1 MQADINIVA
10 AGQNLIRDALC
21 EDAFWPRPGSTVI
34 AVSDMFSQIQ
44 KMQADMQAAQ
54 DALANT
60 TVEGSAGGGV
70 VKAKMTGDGE
80 LRSITIDPSV
90 VDPGDVET
98 LEDLV
103 VAAVHDAAHKAKDM
117 QSQKLGAATGGLD
130 LDSMLGSLG
139 GLGGLLGGDSDSGPH
154 L

>member
-1 MQADINIVA
+1 LPATGI
-10 AGQNLIRDALC
+10 
-21 EDAFWPRPGSTVI
+21 TVGR
-34 AVSDMFSQIQ
+34 VDMFQQIQ

-54 DALANT
+54 DALANAV
-60 TVEGSAGGGV
+60 VEASVGGGV
-70 VKAKMTGDGE
+70 VKAKMSGAGE

-90 VDPGDVET
+90 VDPNDVET

-103 VAAVHDAAHKAKDM
+103 VAAVHEAAHKAKEL

-139 GLGGLLGGDSDSGPH
+139 GFLGGDGPPE
-154 L
+154 LGRPV